1 MWLNCDIL
9 KLIFHLWHAFVM
21 SNCMHKPL
29 WLSQI
34 SVAALVNQTVAL
46 NVSDK
51 LSDDRLLM
59 PIGPSE
65 PSNDV
70 SELLFRRCF
79 NLRLSTYFHYGMSIN
94 KVSSTTQPGMV

>member
-1 MWLNCDIL
+1 MWLNCDIV

-51 LSDDRLLM
+51 LSDDRSLRPM
-59 PIGPSE
+59 GPCA

-70 SELLFRRCF
+70 SLLLFQRCF
-79 NLRLSTYFHYGMSIN
+79 QS
-94 KVSSTTQPGMV
+94 